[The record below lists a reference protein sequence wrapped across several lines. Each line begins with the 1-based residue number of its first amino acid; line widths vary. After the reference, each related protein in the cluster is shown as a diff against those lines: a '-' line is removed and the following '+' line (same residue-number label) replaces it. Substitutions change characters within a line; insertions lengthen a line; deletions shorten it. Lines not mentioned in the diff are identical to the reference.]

1 MNSSLCAL
9 HTGLPRHDSQLAPQR
24 RSMYLLP
31 RFLSWLLAT
40 CFDFPERN
48 NYTLCFFGNHYMLL
62 IWRLFLS
69 SFVWCPPGSWSWES
83 LVFSIFVTQFLSGLN
98 LDPFGFWPDQEAC
111 SWVIAHSWVCYL
123 SVFIVR
129 VHSALS
135 LKWPCG
141 PGDSCHLVCDSFHP
155 VFASTS
161 LRASIIPSF
170 SQQIL
175 TIYGQGIVS
184 LDETNTSSNSKV
196 PLPVTPGFVWG
207 YLFFSYL
214 FSSIYQPNPS
224 PKVRDTQVSQD
235 RAS

>member
-1 MNSSLCAL
+1 MFWPLSM
-9 HTGLPRHDSQLAPQR
+9 DSQGPDVVLVL
-24 RSMYLLP
+24 SLLWP
-31 RFLSWLLAT
+31 AHGGPYVFEIRLT
-40 CFDFPERN
+40 RQ
-48 NYTLCFFGNHYMLL
+48 TLKHCLKGPAWSLVWASDHVLL

-69 SFVWCPPGSWSWES
+69 CFVWCSPGSWSWES
-83 LVFSIFVTQFLSGLN
+83 VVFSISVTQFLSALN

-111 SWVIAHSWVCYL
+111 SWFIAHSWVCYL
-123 SVFIVR
+123 SIFIVR

-141 PGDSCHLVCDSFHP
+141 PGDSYHLVCDSFHP
-155 VFASTS
+155 VFAPTS

-184 LDETNTSSNSKV
+184 LEETNTSSYSKV
-196 PLPVTPGFVWG
+196 PLPVTPGLVWG

-214 FSSIYQPNPS
+214 FSSIWQPNPS